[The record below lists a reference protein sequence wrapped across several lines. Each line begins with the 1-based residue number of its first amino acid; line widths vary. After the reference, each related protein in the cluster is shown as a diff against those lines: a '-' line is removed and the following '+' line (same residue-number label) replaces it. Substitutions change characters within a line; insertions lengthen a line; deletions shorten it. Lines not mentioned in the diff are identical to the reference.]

1 MPAGSGTGWTPPPA
15 TRVAAVAGRAGRRGT
30 ASSAALSGRQGQAS
44 SPGRAAVRGPALR
57 GPDLRGPCL
66 RGPALRGPATS
77 GGVGTVHREPAA
89 TAAAAMPAE
98 LPRAAASRAEQAVR
112 AEATGRT
119 CPAEPV
125 APGQHDPAEA
135 PRRASP
141 AEPVGP
147 ENRDLAARDPAEPV
161 GHAGRVDL
169 AEQVEPAASSLR
181 VARSVAPRSA
191 RAPGPCRSPRA
202 PTDRG
207 GGEAAAPAEGD
218 PDSSRPHETSP
229 TGHRHAAPVASMPS
243 STAATPADS
252 GRRHRRRTAAEG
264 SGGRPTD
271 PDPVGEVD

>member
-1 MPAGSGTGWTPPPA
+1 MPTGSGTGWTPPPA

-30 ASSAALSGRQGQAS
+30 ANSVAGAGRRRRAS
-44 SPGRAAVRGPALR
+44 SVVGAGHRVQAMTEEVARRGVLRPAPPTPAQAEQADPVEAA
-57 GPDLRGPCL
+57 D
-66 RGPALRGPATS
+66 
-77 GGVGTVHREPAA
+77 
-89 TAAAAMPAE
+89 AAAA
-98 LPRAAASRAEQAVR
+98 EQGDPV
-112 AEATGRT
+112 
-119 CPAEPV
+119 EPV
-125 APGQHDPAEA
+125 
-135 PRRASP
+135 
-141 AEPVGP
+141 
-147 ENRDLAARDPAEPV
+147 DLAASLGLPACSQRGARPV
-161 GHAGRVDL
+161 
-169 AEQVEPAASSLR
+169 P
-181 VARSVAPRSA
+181 PRSA